1 MNTTNFFVK
10 RNDINKKKCNK
21 YNLNATLLFK
31 WHEIKPKNY
40 IHKTKDFKREKS
52 KDQKLNANIWYT
64 HKQFI
69 GTFIKINICLIADEN
84 KNIILPRETHISSY
98 TVSCKVTAN
107 HSLKDSLRLKL
118 RTQYQLTPRIGEM
131 HIPWDWILK

>member
-1 MNTTNFFVK
+1 MQLNQKIIFIK
-10 RNDINKKKCNK
+10 QKISKGKKV
-21 YNLNATLLFK
+21 
-31 WHEIKPKNY
+31 
-40 IHKTKDFKREKS
+40 KTKSLMQICD
-52 KDQKLNANIWYT
+52 T
-64 HKQFI
+64 HI
-69 GTFIKINICLIADEN
+69 NNLSGLFIKINICLIADEN

-118 RTQYQLTPRIGEM
+118 RTQYQLTPRIGKT